1 MRGFSLA
8 GTVRHFLAAKDGAT
22 SIEYALIASGVS
34 IAVLSAVTTLGETI
48 QTIFYDKLTNLF

>member
-1 MRGFSLA
+1 MRAYNLT
-8 GTVRHFLAAKDGAT
+8 GTVRRFLAAADGAT

-34 IAVLSAVTTLGETI
+34 IAILSMVTTLGETI